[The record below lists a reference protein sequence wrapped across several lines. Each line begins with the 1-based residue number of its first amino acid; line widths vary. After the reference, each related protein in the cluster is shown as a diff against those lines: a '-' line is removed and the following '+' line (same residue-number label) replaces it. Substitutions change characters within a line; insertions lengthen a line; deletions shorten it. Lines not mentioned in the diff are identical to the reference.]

1 MATCCSCS
9 SSHSGLGDSSLLSN
23 IQKLFFEKIE
33 VFGNVEFTKLSIVTG
48 VIKIALKV
56 SLLSCEVLLFPLL
69 LGSISL
75 SLYYSTTGSS

>member
-1 MATCCSCS
+1 MTVFVNFVCCS

-56 SLLSCEVLLFPLL
+56 SQFHLLLSRYIIHVNILC
-69 LGSISL
+69 
-75 SLYYSTTGSS
+75 TGYFY